1 MRVGC
6 LRLLPTSGHGAWAR
20 QGPSSLGSA
29 AVWESCGCS
38 QARRGGEATLPRPR
52 GRGSVLRGRG
62 RGLRGDLSLWLAGP
76 LVCGDLAQAALRG
89 PSSPAPWKRLPR
101 ARDRVCTR
109 AFGSRES
116 RLLLSSGR
124 RVMRS
129 GTLSPRRGP
138 ENRGGA
144 QRWLDSR
151 GAHPLLA
158 LAARWPASLCR
169 AWRETAAGTSA
180 VLAREGLSRRW
191 AFKNVRTAP
200 VCRKPSRRF
209 VSRVCGLPA
218 KPVRGRFQLPS
229 ESWDYR

>member
-1 MRVGC
+1 MGWSGIEHAGDSGQRAWTCRARSRVWGPGVRVGC

-38 QARRGGEATLPRPR
+38 QARRGGEAALPRPR

-76 LVCGDLAQAALRG
+76 LVCGDLAQVALRG

-109 AFGSRES
+109 VFGSRES

-138 ENRGGA
+138 EKQGRSAAVARFPRGPPALGPRRTLA
-144 QRWLDSR
+144 S
-151 GAHPLLA
+151 LA
-158 LAARWPASLCR
+158 LPRVERNSCRDLRRAR
-169 AWRETAAGTSA
+169 T
-180 VLAREGLSRRW
+180 
-191 AFKNVRTAP
+191 
-200 VCRKPSRRF
+200 
-209 VSRVCGLPA
+209 
-218 KPVRGRFQLPS
+218 
-229 ESWDYR
+229 